1 MGVDDYGG
9 VSIVARR
16 KSEGVPQIF
25 IRRRNIRLY
34 VDAIESSGLTKEYG
48 DTTAVVGLDL
58 AISKGT
64 VYGLLGPNGSG
75 KTTTMRMLTTLTK
88 PTSGEAYIMGDSV
101 ENREAVVEHI
111 GYLSEESPLYDE
123 LTAREQLE
131 YIADLRDVPEETA
144 QERIE
149 EFLSRFDLSDD
160 ADDRISTYSKGM
172 RRKTSITQTLL
183 HDPDVAFFDE
193 PTSGLDPR
201 AARTVRELIKE
212 LSDRDMTILVSTHIL
227 PVIEEVADTVGVLY
241 DGVLVAEGKTDELKD
256 SAESGSLEDVFLE
269 VTTEMGVEGDGR
281 GDSNDGDGTDVEN
294 RRGA

>member
-1 MGVDDYGG
+1 MVDGDTDTDTGTEMG
-9 VSIVARR
+9 
-16 KSEGVPQIF
+16 
-25 IRRRNIRLY
+25 
-34 VDAIESSGLTKEYG
+34 AIESIGLTKEYG
-48 DTTAVVGLDL
+48 DTVAVDGLDL
-58 AISKGT
+58 SVPEGT

-75 KTTTMRMLTTLTK
+75 KTTTMRMLNTLTE

-101 ENREAVVEHI
+101 EDREAVIEHV

-149 EFLSRFDLSDD
+149 DYLSRFGLSEE

-172 RRKTSITQTLL
+172 RRKTSITQTIL

-201 AARTVRELIKE
+201 AARTVRELIEE
-212 LSDRDMTILVSTHIL
+212 LSDREMTIFLSTHIL
-227 PVIEEVADTVGVLY
+227 PVVESVGDVVGVLY
-241 DGVLVAEGKTDELKD
+241 DGRLVAEGPPDELKD
-256 SAESGSLEDVFLE
+256 GAETGTLEDVFIE
-269 VTTEMGVEGDGR
+269 VTTDRGMDGSGSRSRNENEG
-281 GDSNDGDGTDVEN
+281 GDEDRNS
-294 RRGA
+294 

>member
-1 MGVDDYGG
+1 METDAGT
-9 VSIVARR
+9 
-16 KSEGVPQIF
+16 
-25 IRRRNIRLY
+25 
-34 VDAIESSGLTKEYG
+34 DAIETSALTKEYG
-48 DTTAVVGLDL
+48 ETTAVDGLDL
-58 AISKGT
+58 SISEGT

-88 PTSGEAYIMGDSV
+88 PTSGEARVMGDSV
-101 ENREAVVEHI
+101 EDREAVIEHI

-131 YIADLRDVPEETA
+131 YVADLRDVPDDVA

-149 EFLSRFDLSDD
+149 DYLSRFGLSEE

-201 AARTVRELIKE
+201 AARTVRELVEE
-212 LSDRDMTILVSTHIL
+212 LSDRDMTVFVSTHIL
-227 PVIEEVADTVGVLY
+227 PVVEEVADVVGVLY
-241 DGVLVAEGKTDELKD
+241 EGRLVAEGETDELKD
-256 SAESGSLEDVFLE
+256 GAESGTLEDVFIE
-269 VTTEMGVEGDGR
+269 VTTDRETDRSGSRNTEEG
-281 GDSNDGDGTDVEN
+281 GDEGTDEIDDE
-294 RRGA
+294 G